1 MTLIAAAQASTSL
14 LVQIANPALRTI
26 ALAGAAGV
34 GLAAFRVKAPS
45 VRLFTWTAV
54 LYVALAMPVL
64 GWILPA
70 LPIPMPAFLPDAS
83 LDYVAAQAVPNDIPT
98 SQTLTT
104 APTPSAAREVLTARR
119 KGAKGRSSAEIDGQT
134 SHSSFAI
141 QASLNN
147 ALLAVVPAISPSLR
161 SSARWSAIRWSA
173 VSRAIYLPVAFLFLL
188 RLFVGI
194 AFGRRLLRASRPIV
208 ETRLVQR
215 LTFRAKSLRLA
226 VIPDAAESEFISVPV
241 TLGALRSTILLP
253 AEWREWDDAKLDAV
267 IAHEVSHVARRDGLT
282 QRLSLLHR
290 AVFWFS
296 PLAWWLDRHL
306 ADLAEQASDEAA
318 LSGGAD
324 RDDYARTLLGFFE
337 ALQAAPGRVWWRGL
351 AMAKAGQAEERLERI
366 LSWKGSVAMSVVK
379 SSFKKSIAVAVV
391 TLAVPLVYLA
401 ASVRATDNTA
411 ATPHHVHF
419 AQDQTPA
426 PHPAATPTTEP
437 SAAPEPTPASEM
449 TPLPEPGPRDAPAP
463 APAALTGTIRGGVS
477 VIPLPPRAPMA
488 PVPPITPLPVGV
500 TVYPPHA
507 AMVPVPPV
515 PPVAW
520 HSQSSGSGSSQGG
533 GFSYHYGYDDDQRF
547 VIVSGKTD
555 PLTMSGTSE
564 DARHVEKLRKSIQG
578 DFIWFERDEKPYII
592 RDQATI
598 DRARKFWEP
607 EEELGKKQEALGA
620 QQEALG
626 RQQEELGAKMEQVQ
640 VNVPD
645 MTAELDK
652 LKAKLQKLGSHA
664 TMEQVG
670 DLQSEIGELQ
680 SKIGEI
686 QSQAGEQQSK
696 LGEQQGALGEKQG
709 KLGEEQGKLG
719 EQQAELAQKATLQ
732 MKQLLDEAIKKGIA
746 QPEL

>member
-1 MTLIAAAQASTSL
+1 MTLVAAAQASTSL
-14 LVQIANPALRTI
+14 LVQVANPALRTL

-83 LDYVAAQAVPNDIPT
+83 LDYVAARSVPNDIPT

-141 QASLNN
+141 QASPNK

-173 VSRAIYLPVAFLFLL
+173 VSGAIYLPVASLFLL

-194 AFGRRLLRASRPIV
+194 AFGRRLLRASRPID

-337 ALQAAPGRVWWRGL
+337 ALQAAPGRVWWQGV

-391 TLAVPLVYLA
+391 TLAVPVVYLA
-401 ASVRATDNTA
+401 ASVRATDYTA

-437 SAAPEPTPASEM
+437 SAAPEPAPASEM
-449 TPLPEPGPRDAPAP
+449 TPLPKPGPRDAPAP
-463 APAALTGTIRGGVS
+463 APAALAGTIRGGVS

-488 PVPPITPLPVGV
+488 PVPPITPPPVGV

-533 GFSYHYGYDDDQRF
+533 GFSNHYGYDDDQRF

-555 PLTMSGTSE
+555 SLTMSGTSE

-709 KLGEEQGKLG
+709 KLGE
-719 EQQAELAQKATLQ
+719 QQAELAQKATLQ
-732 MKQLLDEAIKKGIA
+732 MKQLLDEAIKKGLA

>member
-1 MTLIAAAQASTSL
+1 MTLIAAVQASTSL
-14 LVQIANPALRTI
+14 LVQIANPALRTL

-64 GWILPA
+64 GWMLPA

-83 LDYVAAQAVPNDIPT
+83 LDHVAAQAVPNDIPT
-98 SQTLTT
+98 SQTLTA
-104 APTPSAAREVLTARR
+104 APKPSAAREVLTARR

-134 SHSSFAI
+134 SHSSFALH
-141 QASLNN
+141 APPNK
-147 ALLAVVPAISPSLR
+147 ALLAVVPAISSSLL
-161 SSARWSAIRWSA
+161 SSTRWSAIRWSA
-173 VSRAIYLPVAFLFLL
+173 VSGAIYLPVASLFLL

-194 AFGRRLLRASRPIV
+194 AFGRRLLRTSRPID

-241 TLGALRSTILLP
+241 TLGVLRSTILLP
-253 AEWREWDDAKLDAV
+253 VEWREWDGAKLDAV

-290 AVFWFS
+290 AIFWFS

-337 ALQAAPGRVWWRGL
+337 ALQAAPGRVWWQGV
-351 AMAKAGQAEERLERI
+351 AMANAGQAEERLERI

-391 TLAVPLVYLA
+391 TLAVPVVYLA
-401 ASVRATDNTA
+401 ASVRATNYTA
-411 ATPHHVHF
+411 ATPQHVHF
-419 AQDQTPA
+419 AHDQTPA
-426 PHPAATPTTEP
+426 PHPAAAAMTEP
-437 SAAPEPTPASEM
+437 SAAPEPAPASEM
-449 TPLPEPGPRDAPAP
+449 TPLPEPAPQDAPAP
-463 APAALTGTIRGGVS
+463 APAAITGTIRGGVS
-477 VIPLPPRAPMA
+477 VIPLPPHAPMA
-488 PVPPITPLPVGV
+488 PV
-500 TVYPPHA
+500 PPHA

-520 HSQSSGSGSSQGG
+520 HSQSSGSGSSHGG

-555 PLTMSGTSE
+555 SLTMSGTSE

-592 RDQATI
+592 RDPATI

-680 SKIGEI
+680 GKIGEI